1 MRISSAWGRVWVT
14 SPLVSVGSHNSDI
27 LLSTRWVAKFA
38 HLGPKNF
45 RQVTGR
51 STLEEISCEISSHI
65 FFSNDASM
73 MVSTPS
79 CSWRQVKVA
88 LGGSVDRAARGR
100 QFGGNGS
107 RGHRP
112 GAEISRLC
120 FWGTLKLFQVLVK
133 TIIRNANDARVT
145 KTRTSP
151 TRRPATTTSRGS
163 SDRAARARQ
172 FGGTSSRGHRLGA
185 EITRLCSWGTFKCFK
200 V

>member
-1 MRISSAWGRVWVT
+1 M
-14 SPLVSVGSHNSDI
+14 I
-27 LLSTRWVAKFA
+27 L
-38 HLGPKNF
+38 
-45 RQVTGR
+45 
-51 STLEEISCEISSHI
+51 
-65 FFSNDASM
+65 
-73 MVSTPS
+73 STPS

-88 LGGSVDRAARGR
+88 LRGSLDRAARAR

-120 FWGTLKLFQVLVK
+120 FWGTFILFQVLQK
-133 TIIRNANDARVT
+133 PIINFTNDASVC

-185 EITRLCSWGTFKCFK
+185 EITRLCSWGTFKSFK
-200 V
+200 VLNIYISFFPI

>member
-1 MRISSAWGRVWVT
+1 
-14 SPLVSVGSHNSDI
+14 
-27 LLSTRWVAKFA
+27 
-38 HLGPKNF
+38 
-45 RQVTGR
+45 
-51 STLEEISCEISSHI
+51 
-65 FFSNDASM
+65 
-73 MVSTPS
+73 MVSAPS
-79 CSWRQVKVA
+79 RSWRQVKVA
-88 LGGSVDRAARGR
+88 LGGSVDRAARAR

-120 FWGTLKLFQVLVK
+120 FWGTLYLLQVLQK
-133 TIIRNANDARVT
+133 PIMIFTNDASVC

-185 EITRLCSWGTFKCFK
+185 EITRLCSWGTFKSLQVLQKHITFFPI
-200 V
+200 

>member
-1 MRISSAWGRVWVT
+1 M
-14 SPLVSVGSHNSDI
+14 I
-27 LLSTRWVAKFA
+27 L
-38 HLGPKNF
+38 
-45 RQVTGR
+45 
-51 STLEEISCEISSHI
+51 
-65 FFSNDASM
+65 
-73 MVSTPS
+73 STPS

-88 LGGSVDRAARGR
+88 LGGSVDRAARAR

-120 FWGTLKLFQVLVK
+120 FWGTFKMLQVLQIPILK
-133 TIIRNANDARVT
+133 NRNDASVT

-185 EITRLCSWGTFKCFK
+185 EITRLCSWGTFKCTQVLQFYML
-200 V
+200 VFPI

>member
-1 MRISSAWGRVWVT
+1 
-14 SPLVSVGSHNSDI
+14 
-27 LLSTRWVAKFA
+27 
-38 HLGPKNF
+38 
-45 RQVTGR
+45 
-51 STLEEISCEISSHI
+51 
-65 FFSNDASM
+65 M
-73 MVSTPS
+73 MVSAPS
-79 CSWRQVKVA
+79 RSWRQVKVA

-120 FWGTLKLFQVLVK
+120 FWGTFKMLQVLAK
-133 TIIRNANDARVT
+133 TIMKNANDASVS

-185 EITRLCSWGTFKCFK
+185 EITRLCSWGTFILLK
-200 V
+200 VLQVYIVKISI